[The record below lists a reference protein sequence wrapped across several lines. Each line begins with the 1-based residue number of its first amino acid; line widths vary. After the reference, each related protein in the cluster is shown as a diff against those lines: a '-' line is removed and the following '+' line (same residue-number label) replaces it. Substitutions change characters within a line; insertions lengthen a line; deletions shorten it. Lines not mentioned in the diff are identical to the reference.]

1 MSKASLLLVETGYT
15 LLSFKVVGPLKV
27 HVFKDVGG
35 RTIRDVDLTSFWASH
50 AKYKKLVMSTSRIV
64 RPPTSLKTW
73 TFSGPTTLKES
84 KVYPVSTSN
93 TDAWLIFR
101 TLNPDWPGD
110 TWPPL
115 SNEVTSG

>member
-1 MSKASLLLVETGYT
+1 MSQASVLLVETGYT

-35 RTIRDVDLTSFWASH
+35 RTIRDVDITSFLYFACE
-50 AKYKKLVMSTSRIV
+50 AQKLVKSTSRIV

-84 KVYPVSTSN
+84 KVYPVSTSKS
-93 TDAWLIFR
+93 DALLIFR
-101 TLNPDWPGD
+101 TLNPDWPED
-110 TWPPL
+110 TWPSL